1 MALSYS
7 AFDLAVLHLLDC
19 IGEALQIKRRGNRHV
34 VRGQKQ
40 FYLRFKRSQLGD
52 GSRVGGESGLRNEKV
67 NRSGVKGVSS
77 KSNPFLRSRRTTE
90 SGVCPG
96 AKITSSSRP
105 PRSTRSPSRR
115 VCVLFHGR
123 IEYDFELMPGGSVPH
138 RRSGASASRE

>member
-52 GSRVGGESGLRNEKV
+52 GSRVGGEVGLRNEKV
-67 NRSGVKGVSS
+67 NRSGIKGVSS
-77 KSNPFLRSRRTTE
+77 KKQSVLAIEKDYGIWCVPRCKDHFQFTSAKVDPLTVLQS
-90 SGVCPG
+90 VCALPW
-96 AKITSSSRP
+96 TD
-105 PRSTRSPSRR
+105 
-115 VCVLFHGR
+115 R
-123 IEYDFELMPGGSVPH
+123 IRF
-138 RRSGASASRE
+138 